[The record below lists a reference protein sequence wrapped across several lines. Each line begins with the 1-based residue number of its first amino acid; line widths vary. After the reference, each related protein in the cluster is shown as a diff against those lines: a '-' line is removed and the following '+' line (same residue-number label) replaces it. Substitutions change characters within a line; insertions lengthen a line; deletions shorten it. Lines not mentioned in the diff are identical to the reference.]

1 MLAPSGELLRA
12 GMALKLNHVKRAA
25 QSYLRDQTSHA
36 TGRMTSYA
44 VAGGLFAVAGL
55 FVVAALFVGLI
66 ALYRW
71 IAITYGQFW
80 GFGAVGALLL
90 VLAAVCAGV
99 AMAQMKRKAKPIVP
113 LASRLR
119 VAVATP
125 RIPRG
130 TVKQAVKEVATAIP
144 LVPLAP
150 GERGHDSKAGDGKA
164 YHGKAWPVRA
174 NRPVQLG
181 LMLAAVGLVGL
192 TAARR
197 RRHRHSLDA

>member
-25 QSYLRDQTSHA
+25 QSYLRDQTSYA
-36 TGRMTSYA
+36 TGKVTSYA

-55 FVVAALFVGLI
+55 FVVAAFFVGLI

-71 IAITYGQFW
+71 IAIAYGQFW

-119 VAVATP
+119 VAIATP

-130 TVKQAVKEVATAIP
+130 TVKQAVKEVATTIP
-144 LVPLAP
+144 PVPLAP
-150 GERGHDSKAGDGKA
+150 GERGHGSKGHDSKA

-192 TAARR
+192 TAVRR
-197 RRHRHSLDA
+197 RRHRQSLEA

>member
-12 GMALKLNHVKRAA
+12 GVALKLNHLKRAA
-25 QSYLRDQTSHA
+25 QSYARDRSNQA

-44 VAGGLFAVAGL
+44 TAVGLLAVAGL
-55 FVVAALFVGLI
+55 FVVAAFFVGLI

-71 IAITYGQFW
+71 VAIHYGQFW
-80 GFGAVGALLL
+80 GFGAAGGVLL
-90 VLAAVCAGV
+90 VLAAACAGV
-99 AMAQMKRKAKPIVP
+99 AMAQMKRKTKPIVP

-119 VAVATP
+119 VAIATP

-130 TVKQAVKEVATAIP
+130 TVKEAVKEVATTIP
-144 LVPLAP
+144 LAPLAP
-150 GERGHDSKAGDGKA
+150 GERGHESG
-164 YHGKAWPVRA
+164 HGGSTWPARS

-181 LMLAAVGLVGL
+181 LMLAAVGLVGI

-197 RRHRHSLDA
+197 RRHGHGADT

>member
-12 GMALKLNHVKRAA
+12 GMALKLNHLKRAA
-25 QSYLRDQTSHA
+25 QSYLRDRASQA
-36 TGRMTSYA
+36 TGRVTSYA
-44 VAGGLFAVAGL
+44 IAAGLFAVAVL
-55 FVVAALFVGLI
+55 FLVAAFFVGLI

-80 GFGAVGALLL
+80 GFGAVAAVLL
-90 VLAAVCAGV
+90 VLAAVCAAV
-99 AMAQMKRKAKPIVP
+99 AIAQMNRRPRPIVP
-113 LASRLR
+113 LASRMR
-119 VAVATP
+119 VAIASP

-130 TVKQAVKEVATAIP
+130 TVKQAVKEVATTIP

-150 GERGHDSKAGDGKA
+150 GERGHGGNTFAA
-164 YHGKAWPVRA
+164 RT

-181 LMLAAVGLVGL
+181 LMLAAIGLLGF

-197 RRHRHSLDA
+197 RRRRHGLDA

>member
-12 GMALKLNHVKRAA
+12 GVALKLNHLKRAA
-25 QSYLRDQTSHA
+25 RSYARDRSNQA

-44 VAGGLFAVAGL
+44 VAAGLLAVAGL
-55 FVVAALFVGLI
+55 FVVAAFFVGLI

-71 IAITYGQFW
+71 VAIHYGQFW
-80 GFGAVGALLL
+80 GFGAVGGVLL
-90 VLAAVCAGV
+90 VLAGACAGV
-99 AMAQMKRKAKPIVP
+99 AMAQMKRKTKPIVP

-119 VAVATP
+119 AAIATP

-130 TVKQAVKEVATAIP
+130 TVKQAVKEVATTIP

-150 GERGHDSKAGDGKA
+150 GERGHGGST
-164 YHGKAWPVRA
+164 WPVRS

-197 RRHRHSLDA
+197 RRHGHGADS

>member
-12 GMALKLNHVKRAA
+12 GVALKLNHVKRAA

-36 TGRMTSYA
+36 TGKMTSYA

-55 FVVAALFVGLI
+55 FVVAAFFVGLI

-71 IAITYGQFW
+71 VAITYGQFW
-80 GFGAVGALLL
+80 GLGAVAAVLL
-90 VLAAVCAGV
+90 VVAAVCAGI

-130 TVKQAVKEVATAIP
+130 TVKQAVKEVATTIP
-144 LVPLAP
+144 LAPLAP
-150 GERGHDSKAGDGKA
+150 GERGHGSRS
-164 YHGKAWPVRA
+164 WPVRT

-181 LMLAAVGLVGL
+181 LMLAAVGLLGVA
-192 TAARR
+192 AARR
-197 RRHRHSLDA
+197 RRNRHGLDA

>member
-12 GMALKLNHVKRAA
+12 GVALKLNHLKRAA
-25 QSYLRDQTSHA
+25 QSYARDRSNQA

-44 VAGGLFAVAGL
+44 TAAGLLAVAGL
-55 FVVAALFVGLI
+55 FVVAAFFVGLI

-71 IAITYGQFW
+71 VAIHYGQFW
-80 GFGAVGALLL
+80 GFGAVGGVLLI
-90 VLAAVCAGV
+90 LAAACAGV
-99 AMAQMKRKAKPIVP
+99 AMAQMKRKTKPIVP

-119 VAVATP
+119 VAIATP

-130 TVKQAVKEVATAIP
+130 TVKQAVKEVATTIP
-144 LVPLAP
+144 LAPLAP
-150 GERGHDSKAGDGKA
+150 GERGHEPR
-164 YHGKAWPVRA
+164 HGGSTWPARS

-197 RRHRHSLDA
+197 RRHGHGAET

>member
-12 GMALKLNHVKRAA
+12 GVALKLNHLKRAA
-25 QSYLRDQTSHA
+25 QSYLRDQTSQA
-36 TGRMTSYA
+36 TGKVTSYA
-44 VAGGLFAVAGL
+44 VAGGLFAAAGL

-71 IAITYGQFW
+71 IAISYGQFW
-80 GFGAVGALLL
+80 GFGAVGAVLL

-99 AMAQMKRKAKPIVP
+99 AMAQMRRKPKPIVP

-130 TVKQAVKEVATAIP
+130 TVKQAVKEVATTIP
-144 LVPLAP
+144 LAPLAP
-150 GERGHDSKAGDGKA
+150 GERGHGGKP
-164 YHGKAWPVRA
+164 YGNSTWPVRA

-197 RRHRHSLDA
+197 RRHRHSLGA

>member
-36 TGRMTSYA
+36 TGKVTSYA
-44 VAGGLFAVAGL
+44 MAGGLFAVAGL
-55 FVVAALFVGLI
+55 FVVAAFFVGLI

-130 TVKQAVKEVATAIP
+130 TVKEAE
-144 LVPLAP
+144 
-150 GERGHDSKAGDGKA
+150 
-164 YHGKAWPVRA
+164 
-174 NRPVQLG
+174 
-181 LMLAAVGLVGL
+181 
-192 TAARR
+192 
-197 RRHRHSLDA
+197 

>member
-25 QSYLRDQTSHA
+25 QSYLRDQTSQA
-36 TGRMTSYA
+36 TGKVTSYA

-55 FVVAALFVGLI
+55 FLIAAFFVGLV

-71 IAITYGQFW
+71 VAITYGQFW
-80 GFGAVGALLL
+80 GFGAVAAVLL
-90 VLAAVCAGV
+90 VLAGACAGI
-99 AMAQMKRKAKPIVP
+99 AMAQMKRKAKPVVP

-130 TVKQAVKEVATAIP
+130 TVKQAVKEVATTIP

-150 GERGHDSKAGDGKA
+150 GERGHR
-164 YHGKAWPVRA
+164 GKAWPVRA

-181 LMLAAVGLVGL
+181 LMLAAIGLAGF

-197 RRHRHSLDA
+197 RRHSQRLDA

>member
-12 GMALKLNHVKRAA
+12 GVALKLNHLKRAA
-25 QSYLRDQTSHA
+25 RSYLRDRTSQA
-36 TGRMTSYA
+36 TGRVTSYA
-44 VAGGLFAVAGL
+44 VAAGLFAVAGL
-55 FVVAALFVGLI
+55 FVIAAFFVGLV

-80 GFGAVGALLL
+80 GFGAVAAVLL
-90 VLAAVCAGV
+90 VLAATCAGV
-99 AMAQMKRKAKPIVP
+99 ALAQMKRRERPIVP
-113 LASRLR
+113 LASRMR
-119 VAVATP
+119 VAIATP

-130 TVKQAVKEVATAIP
+130 TVKQAVKEVATTIP

-150 GERGHDSKAGDGKA
+150 GERGQGSNKRQA
-164 YHGKAWPVRA
+164 RA

-181 LMLAAVGLVGL
+181 LMLAAVGLLGF

-197 RRHRHSLDA
+197 RRHGHGLDA

>member
-12 GMALKLNHVKRAA
+12 GVALKLNHLKRAA
-25 QSYLRDQTSHA
+25 RSYARDRSNQA

-44 VAGGLFAVAGL
+44 VAAGLLAVAGL
-55 FVVAALFVGLI
+55 FVVAAFFVGLI

-71 IAITYGQFW
+71 VAIHYGQFW
-80 GFGAVGALLL
+80 GFGAVGGVLL
-90 VLAAVCAGV
+90 VLAGACAGV
-99 AMAQMKRKAKPIVP
+99 AMAQMKRKTKPIVP

-119 VAVATP
+119 VAIATP

-130 TVKQAVKEVATAIP
+130 TVKQAVKEVATTIP
-144 LVPLAP
+144 LAPLAP
-150 GERGHDSKAGDGKA
+150 GERGHEPG
-164 YHGKAWPVRA
+164 HGGSTWPTRS

-197 RRHRHSLDA
+197 RRHGHGADT

>member
-12 GMALKLNHVKRAA
+12 GVALKLNHLKRAA
-25 QSYLRDQTSHA
+25 QSYARDRSNQA

-44 VAGGLFAVAGL
+44 VAAGLLAVAGL
-55 FVVAALFVGLI
+55 FVIAAFFVGLI

-71 IAITYGQFW
+71 IAINYGQFW
-80 GFGAVGALLL
+80 GFGAVGGVLL
-90 VLAAVCAGV
+90 VLAATCAGV
-99 AMAQMKRKAKPIVP
+99 AMAQMKRKTKPIVP

-119 VAVATP
+119 VAIATP

-130 TVKQAVKEVATAIP
+130 TVKQAVKEVATTIP
-144 LVPLAP
+144 LAPLAP
-150 GERGHDSKAGDGKA
+150 GERGHGGNT
-164 YHGKAWPVRA
+164 WPVRS

-197 RRHRHSLDA
+197 RRHGHGADI

>member
-25 QSYLRDQTSHA
+25 QSYLRDQTSQA
-36 TGRMTSYA
+36 TGKVTSYA

-55 FVVAALFVGLI
+55 FVVAAFFVGLI

-71 IAITYGQFW
+71 VGITYGQFW
-80 GFGAVGALLL
+80 GFGAVAAVLL

-99 AMAQMKRKAKPIVP
+99 AMAQMKRKAKPVVP

-119 VAVATP
+119 VAIATP

-130 TVKQAVKEVATAIP
+130 TVKEAVKEVATTIP
-144 LVPLAP
+144 LAPRAP
-150 GERGHDSKAGDGKA
+150 GERGGIKT
-164 YHGKAWPVRA
+164 WPARA

-197 RRHRHSLDA
+197 RRNRHSLEA

>member
-12 GMALKLNHVKRAA
+12 GVALKLNHLKRAA
-25 QSYLRDQTSHA
+25 QSYARDRSNQA

-44 VAGGLFAVAGL
+44 AAAGLLAVAGL
-55 FVVAALFVGLI
+55 FVVAAFFVGLI

-71 IAITYGQFW
+71 IAIHYGQFW
-80 GFGAVGALLL
+80 GFGAVGGVLL
-90 VLAAVCAGV
+90 VLAAACAGV
-99 AMAQMKRKAKPIVP
+99 AMAQMKRKTKPIVP

-119 VAVATP
+119 VAIATP

-130 TVKQAVKEVATAIP
+130 TVKAAVKEVATTIP
-144 LVPLAP
+144 LAPLAP
-150 GERGHDSKAGDGKA
+150 GERGHEGG
-164 YHGKAWPVRA
+164 HGGSTWPARS

-197 RRHRHSLDA
+197 RRHGHRADT

>member
-12 GMALKLNHVKRAA
+12 GMALKLNHLKRAA
-25 QSYLRDQTSHA
+25 RSYLRDRASQA
-36 TGRMTSYA
+36 TGRLTSYA
-44 VAGGLFAVAGL
+44 VAAGLLAVAVL
-55 FVVAALFVGLI
+55 FLVAAFFVGLI

-71 IAITYGQFW
+71 VAITYGQFW
-80 GFGAVGALLL
+80 GFGAVAAVLL

-99 AMAQMKRKAKPIVP
+99 AIAQMNRRPRPIVP
-113 LASRLR
+113 LASRMR
-119 VAVATP
+119 VAIASP

-130 TVKQAVKEVATAIP
+130 TVKQAVKEVATTIP

-150 GERGHDSKAGDGKA
+150 GERGRGGSTFSA
-164 YHGKAWPVRA
+164 RT

-181 LMLAAVGLVGL
+181 LMLAAIGLLGF

-197 RRHRHSLDA
+197 RRRHHGLDA

>member
-12 GMALKLNHVKRAA
+12 GLALKLNHVKRAA
-25 QSYLRDQTSHA
+25 QSYLRDQTSQA
-36 TGRMTSYA
+36 TGKVTSYA

-55 FVVAALFVGLI
+55 LVMAAFFVGLI
-66 ALYRW
+66 ALYRFV
-71 IAITYGQFW
+71 AITHGQFW
-80 GFGAVGALLL
+80 GFGAVGGLLL

-99 AMAQMKRKAKPIVP
+99 AMAQMKRKAKPVVP

-119 VAVATP
+119 VAIATP

-130 TVKQAVKEVATAIP
+130 TVKEAVKEVATTIP
-144 LVPLAP
+144 LAPLAP
-150 GERGHDSKAGDGKA
+150 GERRRGAT
-164 YHGKAWPVRA
+164 AWPVRS

-181 LMLAAVGLVGL
+181 LMLAAIGLAGF

-197 RRHRHSLDA
+197 RRHGHRLDA

>member
-12 GMALKLNHVKRAA
+12 GMALKLNHLKRAA
-25 QSYLRDQTSHA
+25 QSYLRDRTSQA
-36 TGRMTSYA
+36 TGRATSYA
-44 VAGGLFAVAGL
+44 VAAGLFAVAGL
-55 FVVAALFVGLI
+55 FVIATFFVGLI

-80 GFGAVGALLL
+80 GFGAVAAVLL

-99 AMAQMKRKAKPIVP
+99 AMAMMKRPTKQIVP
-113 LASRLR
+113 LASRMR
-119 VAVATP
+119 VAIASP

-130 TVKQAVKEVATAIP
+130 TVKQAMKEVATTIP

-150 GERGHDSKAGDGKA
+150 GERGHGRRAS
-164 YHGKAWPVRA
+164 PVRT

-181 LMLAAVGLVGL
+181 LMLAAIGLAGF

-197 RRHRHSLDA
+197 RRHGQRLDA